1 MHTYSDDAELELFA
15 CSFGFQKYKFC
26 VREQICL
33 KTKWGLWHGAW
44 FSFSSSFSFF
54 LAGAHF
60 QIMSRREW
68 IYKSNNFL
76 VRQNNYALFFQ
87 NSIILWQY
95 SILCRWWCNTCRRHK
110 GLPPGLAR
118 VPVVGLLINNPSLI
132 SSLFKLQCFS
142 PCCSYLYIYSQLGW

>member
-1 MHTYSDDAELELFA
+1 MQLYPCAIKYGSEECERVQGHTHALSANTWCTLILRWCWARTFCLFFWILE
-15 CSFGFQKYKFC
+15 YKFC

-33 KTKWGLWHGAW
+33 KTKWALWHGAW

-68 IYKSNNFL
+68 IYTSNNFL

-95 SILCRWWCNTCRRHK
+95 SKTYCVDGDVIPADATKDFHQDWLEC
-110 GLPPGLAR
+110 L
-118 VPVVGLLINNPSLI
+118 S
-132 SSLFKLQCFS
+132 
-142 PCCSYLYIYSQLGW
+142 